1 MARALVV
8 DDSKVD
14 RELISGLLEEEA
26 GLEVETA
33 ADGREAFERLQE
45 QEFDLLVTDLA
56 MPAMGGLEL
65 VARAV
70 ETRPGLPVVVVTSR
84 GSEEAAAQA
93 LRVGASSY
101 VRKADL
107 AEQLADVAH
116 GLVSSVLEQRAR
128 RWVYT
133 AIERCSAVFDLPND
147 REAFPAVIAF
157 VQELAEGAQ
166 ACDETARLRLG
177 VALEEALVNAAEH
190 GNLEMDSALREHDR
204 SEYVSEVR
212 RRRRLQPWRDR
223 RVRFEL
229 ELDAHQL
236 RLSVR
241 DEGSGFDPHDLPD
254 PKDPQNLLKV
264 HGRGILLM
272 RTFMDEVTYNER
284 GTEVTLIKRRSPPPE
299 AQPCGLEIG

>member
-1 MARALVV
+1 MSRALVV

-14 RELISGLLEEEA
+14 RELISGLLQEEA

-33 ADGREAFERLQE
+33 ADGREAFERLQRE
-45 QEFDLLVTDLA
+45 DDVDLLVTDLA
-56 MPAMGGLEL
+56 MPSMSGLDL
-65 VARAV
+65 VAKAI
-70 ETRPGLPVVVVTSR
+70 ELRPGLPVVVVTSR
-84 GSEEAAAQA
+84 GSEEAASRA
-93 LRVGASSY
+93 LHVGAASY

-107 AEQLADVAH
+107 AGQLSEVAH
-116 GLVSSVLEQRAR
+116 RLVTSAIEQRAR

-157 VQELAEGAQ
+157 VQELADGAEV
-166 ACDETARLRLG
+166 CDETARMRLG

-204 SEYVSEVR
+204 AEYLREAR
-212 RRRRLQPWRDR
+212 RRRRTEPWASR
-223 RVRFEL
+223 RVRFDL
-229 ELDAHQL
+229 ELTEDEL
-236 RLSVR
+236 RLVVR

-254 PKDPQNLLKV
+254 PKDPKNLLRV

-284 GTEVTLIKRRSPPPE
+284 GNQVSLVKRRRKTP
-299 AQPCGLEIG
+299 A